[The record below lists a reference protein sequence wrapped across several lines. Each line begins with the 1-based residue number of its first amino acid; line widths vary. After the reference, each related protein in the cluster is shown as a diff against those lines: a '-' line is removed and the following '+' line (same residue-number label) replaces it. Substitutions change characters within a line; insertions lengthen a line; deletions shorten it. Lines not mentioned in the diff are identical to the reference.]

1 MFRYINKNI
10 LTGLVTV
17 LPMMLTI
24 YLIYWFVVTTE
35 IFLGDMMRTVLPDT
49 FYRPGM
55 GFAIGLLVTFIIGL
69 LMHTLVIRQWF
80 MRGERM
86 VSRLP
91 VIKSVYLSIRDM
103 LEYFSAEKRNDFEQ
117 VVSIQL
123 GNMQVVGLVTQTDI
137 SRMPKDFRQKDSLLV
152 YVPMSYGIG
161 GFAVLV
167 PRSVTRPLDMS
178 LEDAMRFTLTAGV
191 TGSTPDES
199 TVTEPARKPRRK
211 RKATKRI

>member
-24 YLIYWFVVTTE
+24 YLIYWFIVTTE
-35 IFLGDMMRTVLPDT
+35 IFLGDIMRTVLPDT
-49 FYRPGM
+49 YYRPGM
-55 GFAIGLLVTFIIGL
+55 GFAVGLGFTFIIGL
-69 LMHTLVIRQWF
+69 LMHTLLIRQWF

-103 LEYFSAEKRNDFEQ
+103 LEYFSAEKRDDFEQ
-117 VVSIQL
+117 VVAVTL
-123 GNMQVVGLVTQTDI
+123 GNMQVVGLVTQTDMN
-137 SRMPKDFRQKDSLLV
+137 RMPRDFRQEDSLLV

-167 PRSVTRPLDMS
+167 PRSATRPLDMS

-191 TGSTPDES
+191 TGSTPGDVVQEL
-199 TVTEPARKPRRK
+199 PAKKPRK
-211 RKATKRI
+211 RKPAKTP